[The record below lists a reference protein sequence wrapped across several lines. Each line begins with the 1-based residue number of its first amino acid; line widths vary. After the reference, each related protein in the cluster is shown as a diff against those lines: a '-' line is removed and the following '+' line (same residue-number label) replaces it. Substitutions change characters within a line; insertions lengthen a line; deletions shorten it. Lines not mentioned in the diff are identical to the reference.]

1 MSDPARE
8 RPRYRDRRSSSLM
21 PGPAPND
28 SGPKLGSYVKHAF
41 LYPWN
46 LLFFLGGAALA
57 AMSPYPDAL
66 IPIIGGLEL
75 AYLTGLSSIPRFR
88 TAIDAKLAARA
99 RGGSTT
105 TAAAESSQQS
115 LERILESLPAPA
127 LRRFLLLRQRCFEMR
142 SIASGV
148 RGQAGLDSA
157 ESIRTPALDR
167 LLYLFLRLLVSQN
180 GLDRF
185 LRSTSE
191 KDLEGKLADVRT
203 RLEAAKTAGDERVK
217 NSLQD
222 SLADAELR
230 LDNYKKAAKDAEFVA
245 IELDRIETKIQA
257 LIEMGVSRQDPD
269 YLSHQVTAAAE
280 SMQHTE
286 AAVNQLQHL
295 TGLADQIEEPP
306 PILEANIGGLV
317 ARDR

>member
-1 MSDPARE
+1 M
-8 RPRYRDRRSSSLM
+8 
-21 PGPAPND
+21 APNESA
-28 SGPKLGSYVKHAF
+28 SGAGMKEYVKHAF
-41 LYPWN
+41 LFPWN
-46 LLFFLGGAALA
+46 LLVFVGGAALA
-57 AMSPYPDAL
+57 AMSPHPDAF
-66 IPIIGGLEL
+66 IPIVGALEI
-75 AYLTGLSSIPRFR
+75 AYLTGLTAIPRFR
-88 TAIDAKLAARA
+88 TAIDAKIAARR
-99 RGGSTT
+99 RGDTDTPRATG
-105 TAAAESSQQS
+105 ASQQS
-115 LERILESLPAPA
+115 LEKILESLPAPG

-142 SIASGV
+142 SITSGI
-148 RGQAGLDSA
+148 RGQADTASDSA

-191 KDLEGKLADVRT
+191 KDLDAKLSDVRA
-203 RLEAAKTAGDERVK
+203 RLETAKAANDERVTR
-217 NSLQD
+217 SLQD

-230 LDNYKKAAKDAEFVA
+230 LDNYRKATKDAEFVA

>member
-1 MSDPARE
+1 M
-8 RPRYRDRRSSSLM
+8 
-21 PGPAPND
+21 APND
-28 SGPKLGSYVKHAF
+28 SSGPGLRNYVKHAF

-57 AMSPYPDAL
+57 AMSPHPDAF

-88 TAIDAKLAARA
+88 TAIDAKIAARA
-99 RGGSTT
+99 RAGRVSSGD
-105 TAAAESSQQS
+105 AGSSQQS

-148 RGQAGLDSA
+148 RGQADTGPDSA

-191 KDLEGKLADVRT
+191 KDLSTKLAELRT
-203 RLEAAKTAGDERVK
+203 RLEAAKTAGDERVT

-222 SLADAELR
+222 SVADAELR
-230 LDNYKKAAKDAEFVA
+230 LENYRKAAKDAEFVA

-286 AAVNQLQHL
+286 AAVNELQHL

-306 PILEANIGGLV
+306 AILESTIAGLV

>member
-1 MSDPARE
+1 M
-8 RPRYRDRRSSSLM
+8 
-21 PGPAPND
+21 APND
-28 SGPKLGSYVKHAF
+28 SPGPGLRDYVKHAF

-57 AMSPYPDAL
+57 AMSPHPDAF

-88 TAIDAKLAARA
+88 TAIDAKVAAKARAARA
-99 RGGSTT
+99 NAGVSG
-105 TAAAESSQQS
+105 SSQQS
-115 LERILESLPAPA
+115 LERILETLPAPA

-148 RGQAGLDSA
+148 RGQADTGPDSA

-191 KDLEGKLADVRT
+191 KDLSTKLAELRT
-203 RLEAAKTAGDERVK
+203 RLEAAKTAGDERVT

-222 SLADAELR
+222 SVADAELR
-230 LDNYKKAAKDAEFVA
+230 LENYRKAAKDAEFVA

-286 AAVNQLQHL
+286 AAVNELQHL

-306 PILEANIGGLV
+306 AILESTIAGLV

>member
-1 MSDPARE
+1 M
-8 RPRYRDRRSSSLM
+8 
-21 PGPAPND
+21 APND
-28 SGPKLGSYVKHAF
+28 TGPTLRDYIKHAF

-57 AMSPYPDAL
+57 VMSPHPDAFL
-66 IPIIGGLEL
+66 PIIGGLEL

-88 TAIDAKLAARA
+88 TAIDAKIAAKA
-99 RGGSTT
+99 RGARSEVAAST
-105 TAAAESSQQS
+105 SSQS
-115 LERILESLPAPA
+115 LDRILDSLPAPA

-148 RGQAGLDSA
+148 RGQAGPDSA

-191 KDLEGKLADVRT
+191 KELDAKLADVRA
-203 RLEAAKTAGDERVK
+203 RFEAAKAAGDERVK

-222 SLADAELR
+222 SVADAELR

-269 YLSHQVTAAAE
+269 YLSNQVTAAAE

-286 AAVNQLQHL
+286 AAVNQLHHL

>member
-1 MSDPARE
+1 M
-8 RPRYRDRRSSSLM
+8 
-21 PGPAPND
+21 APPPNE
-28 SGPKLGSYVKHAF
+28 SVGAGIKEYVKSAF

-46 LLFFLGGAALA
+46 LLAFLGGVAAA
-57 AMSPYPDAL
+57 AMSPHPDAF
-66 IPIIGGLEL
+66 IPIVGALEI
-75 AYLTGLSSIPRFR
+75 AYLTGLTSIPRFR

-99 RGGSTT
+99 RGGSSDERVS
-105 TAAAESSQQS
+105 ASSQQS
-115 LERILESLPAPA
+115 LDRILESLPAPA

-142 SIASGV
+142 SITSGI
-148 RGQAGLDSA
+148 RGQTDSANDSA
-157 ESIRTPALDR
+157 EAIRTPALDR
-167 LLYLFLRLLVSQN
+167 LLFLFLRLLVSQN

-185 LRSTSE
+185 LRSTSD
-191 KDLEGKLADVRT
+191 KDLEAKLADVRT
-203 RLEAAKTAGDERVK
+203 RLEAAKAANDERVTR
-217 NSLQD
+217 SLQD

-230 LDNYKKAAKDAEFVA
+230 LDNYKKATKDAEFVA

-257 LIEMGVSRQDPD
+257 LVEMGVSRQDPD

-306 PILEANIGGLV
+306 PILEANIGGVV
-317 ARDR
+317 ARDVAVDRLRRG

>member
-1 MSDPARE
+1 MPPTGGAGIRE
-8 RPRYRDRRSSSLM
+8 YLKS
-21 PGPAPND
+21 
-28 SGPKLGSYVKHAF
+28 AF

-46 LLFFLGGAALA
+46 LLLFFGGLGLA
-57 AMSPYPDAL
+57 AMSPYPDAFL
-66 IPIIGGLEL
+66 PIVGGLEI
-75 AYLTGLSSIPRFR
+75 AYLTGLTALPRFR
-88 TAIDAKLAARA
+88 TAIDARLAKNA
-99 RGGSTT
+99 RGEPVDAKSGTN
-105 TAAAESSQQS
+105 QQT

-127 LRRFLLLRQRCFEMR
+127 LRRFLILRQRCFEMR

-148 RGQAGLDSA
+148 RGQADGAHDSA

-167 LLYLFLRLLVSQN
+167 LLYLFLRLLVSQH

-191 KDLEGKLADVRT
+191 KDLDTRLTDVRT
-203 RLEAAKTAGDERVK
+203 RFESAKAGGDERVTR
-217 NSLQD
+217 SLQD
-222 SLADAELR
+222 SVADAELR
-230 LDNYKKAAKDAEFVA
+230 LDNYRKASKDAEFVA

-286 AAVNQLQHL
+286 DAVNQLQHL

-306 PILEANIGGLV
+306 PILESNIAGLV
-317 ARDR
+317 MRDR

>member
-1 MSDPARE
+1 MT
-8 RPRYRDRRSSSLM
+8 
-21 PGPAPND
+21 PNESA
-28 SGPKLGSYVKHAF
+28 SGAGIKEYVKHAF
-41 LYPWN
+41 LFPWN
-46 LLFFLGGAALA
+46 LLAFVGGAALA
-57 AMSPYPDAL
+57 AMSPHPDAF
-66 IPIIGGLEL
+66 IPIVGALEI
-75 AYLTGLSSIPRFR
+75 AYLTGLTAIPRFR
-88 TAIDAKLAARA
+88 TAIDAKIAARR
-99 RGGSTT
+99 RGDADTPRVTG
-105 TAAAESSQQS
+105 AAEQS
-115 LERILESLPAPA
+115 LEKILESLPAPA

-142 SIASGV
+142 SITSGI
-148 RGQAGLDSA
+148 RGQADTASDSA

-167 LLYLFLRLLVSQN
+167 LFYLFFRLLVSQN

-191 KDLEGKLADVRT
+191 KDLDAKLSDVRA
-203 RLEAAKTAGDERVK
+203 RLETAKAANDERVTR
-217 NSLQD
+217 SLQD

-230 LDNYKKAAKDAEFVA
+230 LDNYRKAAKDAEFVA

>member
-1 MSDPARE
+1 M
-8 RPRYRDRRSSSLM
+8 
-21 PGPAPND
+21 
-28 SGPKLGSYVKHAF
+28 
-41 LYPWN
+41 
-46 LLFFLGGAALA
+46 
-57 AMSPYPDAL
+57 
-66 IPIIGGLEL
+66 
-75 AYLTGLSSIPRFR
+75 
-88 TAIDAKLAARA
+88 
-99 RGGSTT
+99 
-105 TAAAESSQQS
+105 
-115 LERILESLPAPA
+115 
-127 LRRFLLLRQRCFEMR
+127 
-142 SIASGV
+142 
-148 RGQAGLDSA
+148 
-157 ESIRTPALDR
+157 
-167 LLYLFLRLLVSQN
+167 LYLFLRLLVSQN

-191 KDLEGKLADVRT
+191 KDLEARLADVRT

-217 NSLQD
+217 NSLAD
-222 SLADAELR
+222 SVADAELR

>member
-1 MSDPARE
+1 M
-8 RPRYRDRRSSSLM
+8 
-21 PGPAPND
+21 APNESA
-28 SGPKLGSYVKHAF
+28 SGAGMKEYVKHAF
-41 LYPWN
+41 LFPWN
-46 LLFFLGGAALA
+46 LLVFVGGAALA
-57 AMSPYPDAL
+57 AMSPHPDAF
-66 IPIIGGLEL
+66 IPIVGALEI
-75 AYLTGLSSIPRFR
+75 AYLTGLTAIPRFR
-88 TAIDAKLAARA
+88 TAIDAKIAARR
-99 RGGSTT
+99 RGDTDTPRATG
-105 TAAAESSQQS
+105 ASQQS
-115 LERILESLPAPA
+115 LEKILESLPAPG

-142 SIASGV
+142 SITSGI
-148 RGQAGLDSA
+148 RGQADPASDSA

-191 KDLEGKLADVRT
+191 KDLDAKLSDVRA
-203 RLEAAKTAGDERVK
+203 RLETAKAANDERVTR
-217 NSLQD
+217 SLQD

-230 LDNYKKAAKDAEFVA
+230 LDNYRKATKDAEFVA

>member
-1 MSDPARE
+1 MAPFGGAGIRE
-8 RPRYRDRRSSSLM
+8 YL
-21 PGPAPND
+21 
-28 SGPKLGSYVKHAF
+28 KQAF
-41 LYPWN
+41 LYQWN
-46 LLFFLGGAALA
+46 LLLFFGGLGLA

-66 IPIIGGLEL
+66 LPIVGGLEI
-75 AYLTGLSSIPRFR
+75 AYLTGLTALPRFR
-88 TAIDAKLAARA
+88 TAIDARLAKKA
-99 RGGSTT
+99 RGEPIDDKRPGGN
-105 TAAAESSQQS
+105 QQT

-127 LRRFLLLRQRCFEMR
+127 LRRFLILRQRCFEMR

-148 RGQAGLDSA
+148 RGQADGAHDSA

-167 LLYLFLRLLVSQN
+167 LLYLFLRLLVSQH

-191 KDLEGKLADVRT
+191 KDLDARLTDVRT
-203 RLEAAKTAGDERVK
+203 RFEAAKAGGDERVTR
-217 NSLQD
+217 SLQD
-222 SLADAELR
+222 SVADAELR
-230 LDNYKKAAKDAEFVA
+230 LDNYRKAAKDAEFVA

-286 AAVNQLQHL
+286 DAVNQLQHL

-306 PILEANIGGLV
+306 PILESNIGGLV
-317 ARDR
+317 MRDR

>member
-1 MSDPARE
+1 MAP
-8 RPRYRDRRSSSLM
+8 SSGGAGL
-21 PGPAPND
+21 
-28 SGPKLGSYVKHAF
+28 KEYVKHAF
-41 LYPWN
+41 LYHWN
-46 LLFFLGGAALA
+46 LLLFIGGAALA

-66 IPIIGGLEL
+66 LPIVGGLEI
-75 AYLTGLSSIPRFR
+75 AYLTGLTAMPRFR
-88 TAIDAKLAARA
+88 MAIDARLAKKA
-99 RGGSTT
+99 RGEPADETKS
-105 TAAAESSQQS
+105 AAGQQS
-115 LERILESLPAPA
+115 LEKILASLPAPA
-127 LRRFLLLRQRCFEMR
+127 LRRFLALRQRCFEMR
-142 SIASGV
+142 SITSGI
-148 RGQAGLDSA
+148 RGQTDGAHDSA

-191 KDLEGKLADVRT
+191 KELEARLTDVRT
-203 RLEAAKTAGDERVK
+203 RFEAAKNGGDERVTR
-217 NSLQD
+217 SLQD

-230 LDNYKKAAKDAEFVA
+230 LDNYRKAAKDAEFVA

-286 AAVNQLQHL
+286 DAVNQLQHL

-306 PILEANIGGLV
+306 PILEANIGGMV
-317 ARDR
+317 IRER

>member
-1 MSDPARE
+1 MT
-8 RPRYRDRRSSSLM
+8 
-21 PGPAPND
+21 PND
-28 SGPKLGSYVKHAF
+28 SAGPKLRDYFKHAF

-57 AMSPYPDAL
+57 AMSPRPDAF
-66 IPIIGGLEL
+66 IPIIGALEL

-88 TAIDAKLAARA
+88 TAIDAKIAAKARA
-99 RGGSTT
+99 GRASSTT
-105 TAAAESSQQS
+105 SSAGQES

-148 RGQAGLDSA
+148 RGQAGPDSA

-191 KDLEGKLADVRT
+191 KDLESKLTDVRT
-203 RLEAAKTAGDERVK
+203 RFEAAKTAGDERVK

-222 SLADAELR
+222 SVADAELR
-230 LDNYKKAAKDAEFVA
+230 LENYRKAAKDAEFVA

-286 AAVNQLQHL
+286 AAVNELQHL

-306 PILEANIGGLV
+306 AILESTIAGLV

>member
-1 MSDPARE
+1 M
-8 RPRYRDRRSSSLM
+8 
-21 PGPAPND
+21 APND
-28 SGPKLGSYVKHAF
+28 SPGPGLRDYVKHAF

-57 AMSPYPDAL
+57 AMSPHPDAF

-88 TAIDAKLAARA
+88 TAIDAKVAAKARAARA
-99 RGGSTT
+99 NAGVSG
-105 TAAAESSQQS
+105 SSQQS
-115 LERILESLPAPA
+115 LERILETLPAPA

-148 RGQAGLDSA
+148 RGQAATGPDSA

-191 KDLEGKLADVRT
+191 QDLSTKLADVRT
-203 RLEAAKTAGDERVK
+203 RLEAAKTAGDERVT

-222 SLADAELR
+222 SVADAELR
-230 LDNYKKAAKDAEFVA
+230 LENYRKAAKDAEFVA

-286 AAVNQLQHL
+286 AAVNELQHL

-306 PILEANIGGLV
+306 AILESTIAGLV

>member
-1 MSDPARE
+1 MV
-8 RPRYRDRRSSSLM
+8 
-21 PGPAPND
+21 PNGS
-28 SGPKLGSYVKHAF
+28 SGPGLRDYVKHAF

-46 LLFFLGGAALA
+46 LLFFVGGAALA
-57 AMSPYPDAL
+57 AMSPHPDAF

-88 TAIDAKLAARA
+88 TAIDAKIAAKARA
-99 RGGSTT
+99 GRASAGVSG
-105 TAAAESSQQS
+105 SSQQS

-148 RGQAGLDSA
+148 RGQADTATDSA

-191 KDLEGKLADVRT
+191 NDLSTKLADVRT
-203 RLEAAKTAGDERVK
+203 RLEAAKTAGDERVT

-222 SLADAELR
+222 SVADAELR
-230 LDNYKKAAKDAEFVA
+230 LENYRKAAKDAEFVA

-286 AAVNQLQHL
+286 AAVNELQHL

-306 PILEANIGGLV
+306 AILESTIAGLV

>member
-1 MSDPARE
+1 M
-8 RPRYRDRRSSSLM
+8 
-21 PGPAPND
+21 APNETPET
-28 SGPKLGSYVKHAF
+28 GLRQYVKHAF

-46 LLFFLGGAALA
+46 LLFFVGGVVAAALSPRPDA
-57 AMSPYPDAL
+57 AMA
-66 IPIIGGLEL
+66 IVGGLEI
-75 AYLTGLSSIPRFR
+75 AYLTGLSSIGRFR

-99 RGGSTT
+99 RGDTDSTRVS
-105 TAAAESSQQS
+105 ASSQQS
-115 LERILESLPAPA
+115 LEKILEGLPAPA

-142 SIASGV
+142 SITSGI
-148 RGQAGLDSA
+148 RGQAESVNDSA

-167 LLYLFLRLLVSQN
+167 LLFLFLRLLVSQN

-191 KDLEGKLADVRT
+191 KDLEAKLADVRA
-203 RLEAAKTAGDERVK
+203 RLETAKAANDERVTR
-217 NSLQD
+217 SLAD

-230 LDNYKKAAKDAEFVA
+230 LDNYKKAVKDAEFVA

-295 TGLADQIEEPP
+295 TGLADQVEEPP
-306 PILEANIGGLV
+306 AILEANIGGLV

>member
-1 MSDPARE
+1 M
-8 RPRYRDRRSSSLM
+8 
-21 PGPAPND
+21 APND
-28 SGPKLGSYVKHAF
+28 SPGPGLRDYVKHAF

-57 AMSPYPDAL
+57 AMSPHPDAF

-88 TAIDAKLAARA
+88 TAIDAKVAAKARA
-99 RGGSTT
+99 AHANAGVSG
-105 TAAAESSQQS
+105 SSQQS
-115 LERILESLPAPA
+115 LERILETLPAPA

-148 RGQAGLDSA
+148 RGQADTGPDSA

-191 KDLEGKLADVRT
+191 QDLSTKLADVRT
-203 RLEAAKTAGDERVK
+203 RLEAAKTAGDERVT

-222 SLADAELR
+222 SVADAELR
-230 LDNYKKAAKDAEFVA
+230 LENYRKAAKDAEFVA

-257 LIEMGVSRQDPD
+257 LMEMGVSRQDPD

-286 AAVNQLQHL
+286 AAVNELQHL

-306 PILEANIGGLV
+306 AILESTIAGLV

>member
-1 MSDPARE
+1 M
-8 RPRYRDRRSSSLM
+8 
-21 PGPAPND
+21 APNES
-28 SGPKLGSYVKHAF
+28 SGAKLGSYVKHAF

-46 LLFFLGGAALA
+46 LLIFLGGAAA
-57 AMSPYPDAL
+57 AVMSPYPDAFL
-66 IPIIGGLEL
+66 PIIGALEL

-88 TAIDAKLAARA
+88 TAVEAKIAARA
-99 RGGSTT
+99 RGSSSDE
-105 TAAAESSQQS
+105 TAPNASSQSQS

-142 SIASGV
+142 SITSGV
-148 RGQAGLDSA
+148 RGQADTAADSA

-191 KDLEGKLADVRT
+191 KELEAKLADVRT

-222 SLADAELR
+222 SVADAELR
-230 LDNYKKAAKDAEFVA
+230 LDNYRKAAKDAEFVA

>member
-1 MSDPARE
+1 MT
-8 RPRYRDRRSSSLM
+8 
-21 PGPAPND
+21 PNESA
-28 SGPKLGSYVKHAF
+28 SGAGIKEYVKHAF
-41 LYPWN
+41 LFPWN
-46 LLFFLGGAALA
+46 LLAFVGGAALA
-57 AMSPYPDAL
+57 AMSPHPDAF
-66 IPIIGGLEL
+66 IPIVGALEI
-75 AYLTGLSSIPRFR
+75 AYLTGLTAIPRFR
-88 TAIDAKLAARA
+88 TAIDAKIAARR
-99 RGGSTT
+99 RGDADTPRVTG
-105 TAAAESSQQS
+105 TAEQS
-115 LERILESLPAPA
+115 LEKILESLPAPA

-142 SIASGV
+142 SITSGI
-148 RGQAGLDSA
+148 RGQADTASDSA

-180 GLDRF
+180 GHDRF

-191 KDLEGKLADVRT
+191 KDLDAKLSDVRA
-203 RLEAAKTAGDERVK
+203 RLETAKAANDERVTR
-217 NSLQD
+217 SLQD

-230 LDNYKKAAKDAEFVA
+230 LDNYRKAAKDAEFVA

>member
-1 MSDPARE
+1 M
-8 RPRYRDRRSSSLM
+8 
-21 PGPAPND
+21 APND
-28 SGPKLGSYVKHAF
+28 TGPTLRDYIKHAF

-57 AMSPYPDAL
+57 VMSPHPDAFL
-66 IPIIGGLEL
+66 PIIGGLEL

-88 TAIDAKLAARA
+88 TAIDAKIAAKA
-99 RGGSTT
+99 RGARSEVAATT
-105 TAAAESSQQS
+105 SSQS
-115 LERILESLPAPA
+115 LDRILDSLPAPA

-142 SIASGV
+142 SIASGI
-148 RGQAGLDSA
+148 RGQAGPDSA

-191 KDLEGKLADVRT
+191 KELDAKLADVRT
-203 RLEAAKTAGDERVK
+203 RFEAAKAAGDERVK

-222 SLADAELR
+222 SVADAELR

-269 YLSHQVTAAAE
+269 YLSNQVTAAAE

>member
-1 MSDPARE
+1 
-8 RPRYRDRRSSSLM
+8 M
-21 PGPAPND
+21 PGVPNN
-28 SGPKLGSYVKHAF
+28 SAGPRLGSYVKHAF

-46 LLFFLGGAALA
+46 LLLFLGGAALA

-66 IPIIGGLEL
+66 LPIIGGLEL
-75 AYLTGLSSIPRFR
+75 AYLTGLSAIPRFR
-88 TAIDAKLAARA
+88 TAVDAAIAAKA
-99 RGGSTT
+99 RGANTDATPS
-105 TAAAESSQQS
+105 AASQQS

-148 RGQAGLDSA
+148 RGQADDSAADSA

-191 KDLEGKLADVRT
+191 KDLDAKLTDVRA
-203 RLEAAKTAGDERVK
+203 RLEAAKTGGDERVK

-222 SLADAELR
+222 SVADAELR
-230 LDNYKKAAKDAEFVA
+230 LENYRKAAKDAEFVA

-295 TGLADQIEEPP
+295 TGLADQIDEPP

>member
-1 MSDPARE
+1 M
-8 RPRYRDRRSSSLM
+8 
-21 PGPAPND
+21 APND
-28 SGPKLGSYVKHAF
+28 SSGSGLREYVKHAF

-46 LLFFLGGAALA
+46 LLFFVGGAALA
-57 AMSPYPDAL
+57 AMSPHPDAFL
-66 IPIIGGLEL
+66 PIIGALEL

-88 TAIDAKLAARA
+88 TAIDAKIAAKARA
-99 RGGSTT
+99 GRASSGASS
-105 TAAAESSQQS
+105 SSQQS

-142 SIASGV
+142 SIASGI
-148 RGQAGLDSA
+148 RGQADAGPDSA

-191 KDLEGKLADVRT
+191 KDLAAKLADVRT
-203 RLEAAKTAGDERVK
+203 RFEAARTTGDERVT

-222 SLADAELR
+222 SVADAELR
-230 LDNYKKAAKDAEFVA
+230 LENYRKAAKDAEFVA

-286 AAVNQLQHL
+286 TAVDQLQHL

-306 PILEANIGGLV
+306 AILESTIAGLV

>member
-1 MSDPARE
+1 MAPKD
-8 RPRYRDRRSSSLM
+8 SS
-21 PGPAPND
+21 GAT
-28 SGPKLGSYVKHAF
+28 LGSYVRHAF

-46 LLFFLGGAALA
+46 LLLFLGGAAA
-57 AMSPYPDAL
+57 AVMSPYPDAL
-66 IPIIGGLEL
+66 LPIIGALEI

-88 TAIDAKLAARA
+88 TAVEAKIAARA
-99 RGGSTT
+99 RG
-105 TAAAESSQQS
+105 ASSDETPNASNQTQS

-142 SIASGV
+142 SITSGV
-148 RGQAGLDSA
+148 RGQADTAADSA

-191 KDLEGKLADVRT
+191 KELEAKLADVKT

-222 SLADAELR
+222 SVADAELR

-269 YLSHQVTAAAE
+269 YLSNQVTAAAE

>member
-1 MSDPARE
+1 
-8 RPRYRDRRSSSLM
+8 M
-21 PGPAPND
+21 PGPSPND
-28 SGPKLGSYVKHAF
+28 SAGPKLGSYVKHAF
-41 LYPWN
+41 LFPWN
-46 LLFFLGGAALA
+46 LLIFLGGAALA
-57 AMSPYPDAL
+57 VMSPYPDAL
-66 IPIIGGLEL
+66 LPIVGGLEL
-75 AYLTGLSSIPRFR
+75 AYLTGLSSLPRFR
-88 TAIDAKLAARA
+88 TAIDAKLAAKA
-99 RGGSTT
+99 RGSS
-105 TAAAESSQQS
+105 AAATPTSSQQVS
-115 LERILESLPAPA
+115 LDKILESLPAPA

-142 SIASGV
+142 SITSGV
-148 RGQAGLDSA
+148 RGQADDAADSA

-185 LRSTSE
+185 MRSTSE
-191 KDLEGKLADVRT
+191 RDLDAKLTDIRT
-203 RLEAAKTAGDERVK
+203 RFEAAKTAGDERVK

-222 SLADAELR
+222 SVADAELR
-230 LDNYKKAAKDAEFVA
+230 LDNYRKAAKDAEFVA

-317 ARDR
+317 GRDR